1 MDACECNAQQSSL
14 KPLSAFDLFHQKC
27 SWFRCTIFLYSA
39 RTHDCKLG
47 CNCKA
52 SRTIGVHMYTH
63 REMIIIYFLY
73 NWHFTYS
80 FWFAFYYTSETLW
93 KEKKQQRNKLLAIVC
108 WLSNEQWASTRVSGI
123 HCKLIVTLFRQAR
136 ILFVL
141 HTCPLSVVSFVPS
154 ILFDFLEHLICSCV
168 LLSSFPFPL
177 YIYIQYYDDITVV
190 YPCVFDFFASFTTL
204 QNWLKLVWIV
214 LKLESVHFN
223 FNIFIYLYK
232 HSWLKNRI
240 ILFQGW
246 RLLTTWCTFL
256 THKCHIEVNYRYRL
270 WRMLSKCIN
279 YNLNWNL

>member
-1 MDACECNAQQSSL
+1 MY
-14 KPLSAFDLFHQKC
+14 F
-27 SWFRCTIFLYSA
+27 FLYSA

-47 CNCKA
+47 CNCKS

-80 FWFAFYYTSETLW
+80 FWFAFYYTSELLW
-93 KEKKQQRNKLLAIVC
+93 KEKKNREINCSQLYAG
-108 WLSNEQWASTRVSGI
+108 WAMSNEQWASTRVSGI

-177 YIYIQYYDDITVV
+177 HIYSILWWYYR
-190 YPCVFDFFASFTTL
+190 CL
-204 QNWLKLVWIV
+204 
-214 LKLESVHFN
+214 SVHF
-223 FNIFIYLYK
+223 
-232 HSWLKNRI
+232 W
-240 ILFQGW
+240 
-246 RLLTTWCTFL
+246 FL
-256 THKCHIEVNYRYRL
+256 CVIHNSPKKIETRVNCP
-270 WRMLSKCIN
+270 KT
-279 YNLNWNL
+279 